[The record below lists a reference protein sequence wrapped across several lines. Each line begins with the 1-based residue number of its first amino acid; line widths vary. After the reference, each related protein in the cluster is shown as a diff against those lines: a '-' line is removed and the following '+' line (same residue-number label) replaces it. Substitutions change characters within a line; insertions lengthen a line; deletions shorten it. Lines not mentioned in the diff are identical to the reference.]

1 MGFEQIL
8 LDTGKACDEI
18 ARETNDFSIFEEF
31 SAIVIYFDRY
41 DNVQA
46 LLSQIAFMENVDFT
60 EDSLRSLI
68 GNKKEFDKIDTAL
81 FDDVTVKEILHNKYI
96 TAYGRRK
103 ISAISK
109 GIAKVSAGD
118 ASLRDVVAEL
128 K

>member
-31 SAIVIYFDRY
+31 SAIVTYFDRY

-81 FDDVTVKEILHNKYI
+81 LMM
-96 TAYGRRK
+96 
-103 ISAISK
+103 
-109 GIAKVSAGD
+109 
-118 ASLRDVVAEL
+118 LP
-128 K
+128 